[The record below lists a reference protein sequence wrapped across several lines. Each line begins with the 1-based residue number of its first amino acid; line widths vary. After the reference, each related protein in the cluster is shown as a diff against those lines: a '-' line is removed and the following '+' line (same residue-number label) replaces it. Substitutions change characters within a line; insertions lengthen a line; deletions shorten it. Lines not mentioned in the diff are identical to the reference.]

1 MRHRHQQAV
10 RSKRGY
16 WRPAFFSL
24 FCLALLQMVSNLSL
38 SQSRPVMDQQEAM
51 KTFAGLLKIPLE
63 PPEVTVKLTSSAIEE
78 GLLVEDVRWNSL
90 DHEQPAAFVIRPKEA
105 NGRLPAIICL
115 HGTGGSRESM
125 TTRTFGVGPWKRFG
139 DDKTHQRLLGW
150 ARQLSRQ
157 GYLTLSLTQR
167 GLDRRIPDTDNQ
179 SKNLLVHG
187 RTLMGAI
194 VYEIRQALSYLQ
206 QRPDVDPQRIGV
218 TGLSFGGITAFYTWL
233 TDDRITAAAS
243 ICGGVGS
250 VETLL
255 QIGHP
260 SYHGYYWWIP
270 GMLEYGDQGDFAAAM
285 APRPLMLWAPLQDI
299 GMPKEGV
306 ERFLERAMPTYQRA
320 GATRSLVVHRPQ
332 GEHEFTLEAFKAM
345 TQFFDSQF
353 KLTSGAINEIDPLD
367 SAIGCSISHPSL
379 VGSAVSH

>member
-1 MRHRHQQAV
+1 
-10 RSKRGY
+10 
-16 WRPAFFSL
+16 
-24 FCLALLQMVSNLSL
+24 
-38 SQSRPVMDQQEAM
+38 MDQRKAM
-51 KTFAGLLKIPLE
+51 ETFAGLLKIPLA
-63 PPEVTVKLTSSAIEE
+63 PPDVTVQLITGSSEE
-78 GLLVEDVRWNSL
+78 SLLVEDVRWNSL
-90 DHEQPAAFVIRPKEA
+90 DHEQPSAFVIRPRET
-105 NGRLPAIICL
+105 NGKLPAIICL

-125 TTRTFGVGPWKRFG
+125 TTPTFGVGPWTRFG
-139 DDKTHQRLLGW
+139 DDKPHQRLLGW
-150 ARQLSRQ
+150 ARELSRQ

-167 GLDRRIPDTDNQ
+167 GLDRRTPDTDNQ

-233 TDDRITAAAS
+233 TDDRIAAAAS

-306 ERFLERAMPTYQRA
+306 ERFLECVLPAYQRA
-320 GATRSLVVHRPQ
+320 GASRSLVVHRQP
-332 GEHEFTLEAFKAM
+332 GEHEFTPEAFKAM
-345 TQFFDSQF
+345 KQFFDSQI
-353 KLTSGAINEIDPLD
+353 KPSSGAGNEIIPLD
-367 SAIGCSISHPSL
+367 SAIGRGICRQSFVGRAASH
-379 VGSAVSH
+379 